1 MPAVTKQI
9 ADLPP
14 WPEGWSDI
22 NINRS
27 IREISPLSPR
37 HRKEFIE
44 HEAVPAREGG
54 LTFSGKTLPD
64 RNVELDQM
72 FFACQVL
79 WRITG
84 FRAHPAY
91 LEIHSASVA
100 SLSDL
105 IKLLPA

>member
-1 MPAVTKQI
+1 MTAVTKQI
-9 ADLPP
+9 ADLPA
-14 WPEGWSDI
+14 WPEGWSGI

-27 IREISPLSPR
+27 IREISPLSSTR
-37 HRKEFIE
+37 REFIE

-54 LTFSGKTLPD
+54 LTFSGKTLPN

-84 FRAHPAY
+84 LRACSTY
-91 LEIHSASVA
+91 LEIHAVSVA
-100 SLSDL
+100 SLPDL
-105 IKLLPA
+105 IELLPG

>member
-1 MPAVTKQI
+1 MTAVTKQI
-9 ADLPP
+9 ADLPA

-27 IREISPLSPR
+27 IREIPALNPTCL
-37 HRKEFIE
+37 KEFIE

-54 LTFSGKTLPD
+54 LTFSGKTLPN

-79 WRITG
+79 WRIAG
-84 FRAHPAY
+84 LRACSTY
-91 LEIHSASVA
+91 LEIHSVSVA
-100 SLSDL
+100 SLPDL
-105 IKLLPA
+105 IELLPG